1 MGLRVKFAIPTRWV
15 LIIQTKRS
23 ELSENFESIAG
34 GERQAVSEVPLQWR
48 VHLLMRSRQSLPLLL
63 LTLLFADVCVWFIFG
78 AWMPVLAA
86 TLLLLGS
93 VRDYLF
99 PLSYTLDDEKAT
111 ATGFLTHATIRW
123 SEVKRV
129 AVGKPGIL
137 LSPYAEPSR
146 LDSFRGI
153 LLRPA
158 PVGLPCDRAT
168 LLVEIAKL
176 REQAKDAE

>member
-1 MGLRVKFAIPTRWV
+1 M
-15 LIIQTKRS
+15 LIIQEERS
-23 ELSENFESIAG
+23 ELSKNFEVIRGDEGIAIG
-34 GERQAVSEVPLQWR
+34 GLPLRWR

-63 LTLLFADVCVWFIFG
+63 LTLLFADGCIWFIFG
-78 AWMPVLAA
+78 AWMPVIAA

-99 PLSYTLDDEKAT
+99 PLSYILDDEKAT

-137 LSPYAEPSR
+137 LSPHAEASR
-146 LDSFRGI
+146 LDSFRGV

-158 PVGLPCDRAT
+158 PVGLPCDRAN
-168 LLVEIAKL
+168 LLVEIERL
-176 REQAKDAE
+176 REQHRTQSDETKSGE